1 MNYIGLGGTVQRDC
15 KCHKFFIIPSEDL
28 SQTVDNS

>member
-1 MNYIGLGGTVQRDC
+1 MNYIGLGGTTGRDC

-28 SQTVDNS
+28 SQAVENS